1 MLSAAAAASAPV
13 PHLAPS
19 VPPQTMPFVVRPLLP
34 LQQSGAALSGPTLDR
49 RPLHLVQ
56 EVAMR
61 PAQKQQTLKRLLS
74 SLEGEVRAHGQ
85 SSAPKRPSPGHDRV
99 LLQREQS
106 AHDGEETPGLK
117 RCVPSLSMPLS
128 LDMMDELISKQAIQ
142 LRENEARHEQAQQCL
157 RQAHAA
163 RQRACQ
169 EAEHLQ
175 QRKQDMDEK
184 IACVTGKVS
193 SLYKASY
200 ELHLQGNDVAALTA
214 QLERQLLALKQFRS
228 QPPRKLKDQH
238 HKDLH
243 QLPHQADVPILPS
256 QPSQPSLVCTESM
269 LPPSSLVSPA
279 KQLAQHRPQ
288 LIPQQPMPAHQHPQL
303 LPLQPH
309 PSWQPAMQ
317 LSPLH
322 SRC

>member
-19 VPPQTMPFVVRPLLP
+19 ARPQMMPFVVRPLLP
-34 LQQSGAALSGPTLDR
+34 LQQSGTALSGPTLDR

-61 PAQKQQTLKRLLS
+61 PAQKHQTLKRLLN

-85 SSAPKRPSPGHDRV
+85 SSAPKRPSPGLDRV

-128 LDMMDELISKQAIQ
+128 LDMMDELISKQAVQ

-193 SLYKASY
+193 TLCKTSY

-238 HKDLH
+238 HKNPQQLPH
-243 QLPHQADVPILPS
+243 QLPHQADVPTLPS

-269 LPPSSLVSPA
+269 LPPSWLVSPA
-279 KQLAQHRPQ
+279 K
-288 LIPQQPMPAHQHPQL
+288 
-303 LPLQPH
+303 
-309 PSWQPAMQ
+309 
-317 LSPLH
+317 
-322 SRC
+322 